1 MGWDGIWL
9 FYMLEMII
17 FTCILI
23 DIIFIRIT
31 VSEYDKIIAD
41 NIMLYRQN
49 YIKEKERDGYENER
63 Y

>member
-23 DIIFIRIT
+23 DIIFILIT

-49 YIKEKERDGYENER
+49 YIKEKERDDYENER